1 MAARNRPGVSA
12 TVLAAVAMTGGNPAA
27 SSAGK
32 VMTAAPPTIAAMM
45 PPAIPA
51 ATSST
56 PCKRSIVGD
65 ASYPGRI
72 AIRAKRVV
80 RCRYRSRVYR
90 DRRSKERKPGKPALR
105 GSLHTPSLRRSR
117 ISGASFAQV
126 RSRCTGSG
134 TRTLEERLDA
144 GLGAA
149 EDQCVNV
156 VRALVGVDGFEI

>member
-32 VMTAAPPTIAAMM
+32 VMTAAPPTIAAIH

-51 ATSST
+51 ATSSA
-56 PCKRSIVGD
+56 PCRRSIVGD
-65 ASYPGRI
+65 ASYPGHI
-72 AIRAKRVV
+72 AIRAKQVV

-90 DRRSKERKPGKPALR
+90 DRRSKERKPGKPGLR
-105 GSLHTPSLRRSR
+105 GSLHTPPLRRAR
-117 ISGASFAQV
+117 ISGAPLAHV
-126 RSRCTGSG
+126 RSRCTAAG
-134 TRTLEERLDA
+134 RRALEKRLDA

-149 EDQCVNV
+149 ED
-156 VRALVGVDGFEI
+156 